1 MRHAPARPI
10 PGPSL
15 SPGSALFTA
24 DTSVHRQRGFTLL
37 EILVVITLIGIMA
50 GAAMLSVGGQQAR
63 ERKNEAQRLQLLL
76 NQARDESELSQ
87 RTLGVKIEARGY
99 QFLEWHM
106 HTQRWHAL
114 DTSPYQSQQLA
125 PTTTLLKHDNIVHSS
140 QQSSQRHSQQGPLNY
155 AHQRTLDDGDSRP
168 DIDELK
174 PQIIFSASG
183 DHSAFVLSLSSEE
196 QQYRLSSDGYAA
208 TRMQACPIGTNS
220 LSVATSQC

>member
-1 MRHAPARPI
+1 MRHAPARQ
-10 PGPSL
+10 L
-15 SPGSALFTA
+15 
-24 DTSVHRQRGFTLL
+24 GFTLL

-63 ERKNEAQRLQLLL
+63 ELKNEAQRLQLLL

-87 RTLGVKIEARGY
+87 RTLGVRVEARGY

-114 DTSPYQSQQLA
+114 DTSPYQSHQLA
-125 PTTTLLKHDNIVHSS
+125 PTTTLLKHEDIA
-140 QQSSQRHSQQGPLNY
+140 QSSVQGPLNY
-155 AHQRTLDDGDSRP
+155 AHQRALDDGDSRP

-183 DHSAFVLSLSSEE
+183 EHSAFVLSLSSEE

-208 TRMQACPIGTNS
+208 TRMQACPIGAHS